1 MLEARGGKQVGAEQH
16 RTVKAQYS
24 RMEDVPNLRF
34 CTVCA
39 SNNNRSMEAHKV
51 LKQAGYM
58 VRSYGTGSA
67 VRLPGPSINKPNVF
81 QFGTPYTEI
90 MRVLES
96 QGIKVHKNNG
106 VFDMTLRNMNIKKSP
121 ERWPYFNQPMQ
132 KLPEAEHPGFKGE
145 LDFEIVIT
153 CEERCFDSV
162 IEDFLAR
169 NYFNPNELDRK
180 VHVFN
185 VEIRDDKENAHIGG
199 QAILEL
205 ANSLNELFLKSKGED
220 GDNASGEPA
229 HAEYWEDSIPDL
241 IAQWQQKHENFPLLY
256 SLCYH

>member
-1 MLEARGGKQVGAEQH
+1 
-16 RTVKAQYS
+16 
-24 RMEDVPNLRF
+24 MEEIPNLRF

-51 LKQAGYM
+51 LKQAGYT

-90 MRVLES
+90 MKVLES

-106 VFDMTLRNMNIKKSP
+106 VLDMTVRNMAIKKAP

-132 KLPEAEHPGFKGE
+132 KLPEDEHPGFNNE

-169 NYFNPNELDRK
+169 NYFNPYDLNNK

-185 VEIRDDKENAHIGG
+185 VEIRDDHENAQIGG
-199 QAILEL
+199 KAILEL
-205 ANSLNELFLKSKGED
+205 ANSLNDLYRKSRDREDIED
-220 GDNASGEPA
+220 GDVHPES
-229 HAEYWEDSIPDL
+229 WEDDIPDL
-241 IAQWQQKHENFPLLY
+241 IANWQQKYGNLPLLY

>member
-1 MLEARGGKQVGAEQH
+1 MKNPL
-16 RTVKAQYS
+16 
-24 RMEDVPNLRF
+24 NLRF

-51 LKQAGYM
+51 LKNAGYT

-90 MRVLES
+90 MKVLES

-106 VFDMTLRNMNIKKSP
+106 VLDMTVRNMQIKKAP
-121 ERWPYFNQPMQ
+121 ERWPYYNQPPQ
-132 KLPEAEHPGFKGE
+132 KLPEEEHEGFKGE

-153 CEERCFDSV
+153 CEERCFDNV
-162 IEDFLAR
+162 VEDFLTR
-169 NYFNPNELDRK
+169 NYFNPDETSRK

-185 VEIRDDKENAHIGG
+185 VEIRDDHENAQIGG
-199 QAILEL
+199 RAILEL
-205 ANSLNELFLKSKGED
+205 ANSLNDLYRKSVANSDLDDSHPEC
-220 GDNASGEPA
+220 
-229 HAEYWEDSIPDL
+229 WEDDIPDL
-241 IAQWQQKHENFPLLY
+241 IANWQAKYGNLPLLY
-256 SLCYH
+256 SLCFH

>member
-1 MLEARGGKQVGAEQH
+1 
-16 RTVKAQYS
+16 
-24 RMEDVPNLRF
+24 
-34 CTVCA
+34 
-39 SNNNRSMEAHKV
+39 MEAHKV
-51 LKQAGYM
+51 LKQAGYT

-90 MRVLES
+90 MKVLQS

-106 VFDMTLRNMNIKKSP
+106 VLDMTTRNMKIKKAP

-132 KLPEAEHPGFKGE
+132 KLSEEEHPGFNNE

-169 NYFNPNELDRK
+169 NYFNPTEIDRK

-185 VEIRDDKENAHIGG
+185 VEIRDDHENAQIGG
-199 QAILEL
+199 RAILEL
-205 ANSLNELFLKSKGED
+205 SNALNKLYHESREKFDEEND
-220 GDNASGEPA
+220 GADNFDYHPES
-229 HAEYWEDSIPDL
+229 WEDNIPNL
-241 IAQWQQKHENFPLLY
+241 IADWQAKYGNLPLLY